1 MQNLFLKICG
11 QFSEEEAKTL
21 EAGLGR
27 HLGHFRV
34 TNWRRAGGQRGWHRC
49 RCRCA
54 TGGSRE
60 ASRSRRAMRGK
71 CIPVVRAATVQ
82 VGSCPLPRTGQA
94 SGAESPLHQAVAADD
109 SSPLKCRATR
119 RTTARAESEA
129 IGYVG
134 PKKKSCEIPVRA
146 SVPTVWRAGSTT
158 WAASLAQNVP
168 ARFYSL
174 FSGSVEMF

>member
-1 MQNLFLKICG
+1 
-11 QFSEEEAKTL
+11 
-21 EAGLGR
+21 
-27 HLGHFRV
+27 
-34 TNWRRAGGQRGWHRC
+34 
-49 RCRCA
+49 
-54 TGGSRE
+54 
-60 ASRSRRAMRGK
+60 MRGK

-134 PKKKSCEIPVRA
+134 PKKKKTREISVRA

-158 WAASLAQNVP
+158 WAAFLAQNVP
-168 ARFYSL
+168 AKFYSL